1 MTDLL
6 LVSCA
11 LGMCGGRVPKPFSNI
26 STYYVWFNS
35 WLSAG
40 FAYRYDS
47 AAFVSHDQDSPKL

>member
-35 WLSAG
+35 WALSWLCI
-40 FAYRYDS
+40 
-47 AAFVSHDQDSPKL
+47 QI